1 MDIIDESSQGLSGF
15 GTPRGE
21 GGGVTLP
28 SLGAAL
34 DRNGGK
40 AGQSAAG
47 SA

>member
-1 MDIIDESSQGLSGF
+1 MNVPKVCQVC
-15 GTPRGE
+15 GTSRGE

-28 SLGAAL
+28 SVGAAL
-34 DRNGGK
+34 DRNGDK